1 MNAQNGKDILLKIEE
16 PAGSATFVTMAGL
29 RARTISLNANAV
41 DITNTDSPDA
51 WRELLPGAGVKTVS
65 VSGSGVFKDS
75 AADEA
80 VRATFFLQEA
90 RNWQVIIPGF
100 GTLGGLFQVAA
111 LEYAG
116 DYDREAIYSLTL
128 SSAGAISFAAV

>member
-80 VRATFFLQEA
+80 VRATFFSQET

>member
-16 PAGSATFVTMAGL
+16 PVASGSFVTMAGL
-29 RARTISLNANAV
+29 RARSISLNANSV

-51 WRELLPGAGVKTVS
+51 WRELLPGAGVKAVS
-65 VSGSGVFKDS
+65 ISGSGVFKDS
-75 AADEA
+75 VADES
-80 VRATFFLQEA
+80 VRSTFFSQET
-90 RNWQVIIPGF
+90 RNWQVVIPGF
-100 GTLGGLFQVAA
+100 GILSGLFQVAA

-128 SSAGAISFAAV
+128 SSAGAISFAVI